1 MNLTQKEVQDIKSRL
16 RGYSKKSGK
25 YLPLVVFDLVT
36 EGMSI
41 REIRSIRV
49 SDVDDTPRIRMED
62 DKSIPIRKST
72 YKDILDY
79 LSNTT
84 EIRILRNLKESGG
97 MRLADLG
104 RSVGLN
110 DPGAWSGLYSN
121 YLKRLMNHGVVEK
134 IDVDGDGYY
143 IVNNVEDYINGFY
156 LTRLRFDRKSTKES
170 LRGKFKIALRETN
183 TDENLTPTFFMK
195 ICIPQPS

>member
-1 MNLTQKEVQDIKSRL
+1 MNFTRKEIQDIKSRL
-16 RGYSKKSGK
+16 RGYCKRSGK

-41 REIRSIRV
+41 KEIRSIRV
-49 SDVDDTPRIRMED
+49 SDVDDTPRIRLG
-62 DKSIPIRKST
+62 DKNIPIRKST
-72 YKDILDY
+72 YNDILDY

-84 EIRILRNLKESGG
+84 EIRILRNLRESGG

-143 IVNNVEDYINGFY
+143 IANNVEDYINGFY
-156 LTRLRFDRKSTKES
+156 LTRLRSDRQSTRES

-183 TDENLTPTFFMK
+183 TDENLTPTNFMK
-195 ICIPQPS
+195 ICIPLPS